1 MDPMMASIMMF
12 GGTFAPRQWA
22 FCEGQL
28 LAISSNTALFSLLGT
43 TWGGDGRTTFA
54 LPDMRG
60 RAPIGKGGGPGLT
73 PRREGQM
80 GGQEFVT
87 LTQAEMPVHNH
98 AASTSGLQARMPAN
112 SGDGTSDDPTN
123 RVMAKTVIT
132 ASGRS
137 GEGKIY
143 ADSGDGTM
151 AAGAVSGDVTIG
163 NAGGGQS
170 HQNMQPFLAVPFI
183 IAVQGIFPS
192 RN

>member
-87 LTQAEMPVHNH
+87 LTQAEMPVHSHSAGNM
-98 AASTSGLQARMPAN
+98 SVRMPAN
-112 SGDGTSDDPTN
+112 SSNGGSNDPTN
-123 RVMAKTVIT
+123 RVPAGPNFTNEQRQTIPVN
-132 ASGRS
+132 A
-137 GEGKIY
+137 Y
-143 ADSGDGTM
+143 ADSGNQHM
-151 AAGAVSGDVTIG
+151 APAQTSGSTG
-163 NAGGGQS
+163 NSGGGQS
-170 HQNMQPFLAVPFI
+170 HENMQPFLVVPFI